1 MPAMKW
7 GLASAMLVACVAL
20 APAADAFRSPRKGE
34 FRAISAAVKKNPAGS
49 YYCAKRSTTWI
60 STLRRRWALAEMRGN
75 CGRGSQTVRFFLK
88 RRAGARKG
96 WRLVE
101 RRYERPGSGRGVGC
115 GSRRVPTDLR
125 CGPLIVHD

>member
-1 MPAMKW
+1 LKW
-7 GLASAMLVACVAL
+7 ILALTVLVGCAIL
-20 APAADAFRSPRKGE
+20 APSADAFRSPRKGE
-34 FRAISAAVKKNPAGS
+34 FRVIAAAVKTNPDGS

-60 STLRRRWALAEMRGN
+60 STLHHRWALAEMRSN
-75 CGRGSQTVRFFLK
+75 CGLGSQTVRFFLK

-101 RRYERPGSGRGVGC
+101 RRYERPSTGQGVGC
-115 GSRRVPTDLR
+115 GSRRVPPDLR